1 MQGIYIRL
9 ECGSLVTV
17 QRVVL
22 AHCDAECWSQGLAHG
37 GQAELHPS
45 SHTTRPLFTQ
55 HIAGHAA

>member
-22 AHCDAECWSQGLAHG
+22 AHCDAQYWSQGLAHG
-37 GQAELHPS
+37 GKLNYTPAL
-45 SHTTRPLFTQ
+45 T
-55 HIAGHAA
+55 